1 MATSNDVTEL
11 MERYFQI
18 ENEIKLLQEDRKELL
33 AEFKDRIDP
42 KAFKAALQAV
52 KIQARLKP
60 DEKPDF
66 DVAYEILGRE
76 MNIEHID

>member
-33 AEFKDRIDP
+33 AEFKDRIGP

-60 DEKPDF
+60 DEKSDF